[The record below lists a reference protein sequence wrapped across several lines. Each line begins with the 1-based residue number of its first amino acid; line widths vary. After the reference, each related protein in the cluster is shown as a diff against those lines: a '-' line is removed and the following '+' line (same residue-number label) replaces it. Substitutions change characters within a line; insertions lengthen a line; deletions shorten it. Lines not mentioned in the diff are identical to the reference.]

1 MTKNWSQ
8 SAKKWSKNAKSRN
21 KSIGVLFRA
30 RSRRNK
36 KLRLFEVFRRISKN
50 SKFRFRKKI
59 AKSFFDSWERIV
71 RQRLFIDH
79 RFAPTR
85 SKMDILRTAI
95 ARLDADKDY
104 WQKLFKSL
112 KKDYKWVSE
121 NDGALLK
128 R

>member
-8 SAKKWSKNAKSRN
+8 RAKKWSKNAKSWN
-21 KSIGVLFRA
+21 KSIGVLLRA
-30 RSRRNK
+30 RSRRKK

-50 SKFRFRKKI
+50 SKIRISEEKK
-59 AKSFFDSWERIV
+59 F
-71 RQRLFIDH
+71 
-79 RFAPTR
+79 
-85 SKMDILRTAI
+85 KMDILRTAI
-95 ARLDADKDY
+95 ARPDADKDY

-112 KKDYKWVSE
+112 KKDYKLVSE